1 MNFFK
6 NQPLLY
12 KLFAVYLILIFIYF
26 QLMMRKEKITL
37 SVFKDGSLDRVLP
50 LRVQS
55 LRKIKDR
62 LLLAA
67 ALLLCFSA
75 AGPQWGREFV
85 KSEGFSGNIAI
96 AVDTSL
102 SMSAEDIKPSRL
114 ESAKL
119 AIKYLFKDLS
129 DYKFAIFAFQ
139 GKPYIQCPMT
149 SDYDALMYFAESM
162 HPNMLPSKGTNI
174 PAVIK
179 LAASYLSRYEGEKM
193 LVLIT
198 DGEDHH
204 EDEMKYALDLAQKA
218 SLKIMTVSIGT
229 TEGDLI
235 KDPQSGEYKKDLNGN
250 TVLSR
255 VNENILIEIA
265 GKTHGK
271 YIKYTNPENVSEEIR
286 SFAETLK
293 KAKTS
298 SINSEIYKNRFQIPL
313 IFALLLIMIEFI
325 IMEEKTYISILPGK
339 KMMIIPF
346 LIFLAGNIF
355 AKGSSY
361 EAAQGNTMYNKGDF
375 SKAYD
380 YYQNAYKKKQDD
392 RILFNMGNALY
403 KMEEYSKAADAFESI
418 KDPKIKSKAFY
429 NAGNARY
436 LSQDKESAIKD
447 YRKALLIN
455 PKDKRALYNLQV
467 ALENKTS
474 PQSQNKEDKQ
484 NKKQNENDKEQKD
497 KNQDE
502 NKNNNDK
509 QSPEKKR
516 AQQLLD
522 MMKEREKENRKKADR
537 RQAQP
542 QKSDDYEAK
551 DW

>member
-12 KLFAVYLILIFIYF
+12 KLFAGYLILVFIYF
-26 QLMMRKEKITL
+26 QLMIRKERITL

-50 LRVQS
+50 PGVQN

-67 ALLLCFSA
+67 ALLLLFSV
-75 AGPQWGREFV
+75 AGPQWGREFI
-85 KSEGFSGNIAI
+85 KSDGFSGNIAI

-102 SMSAEDIKPSRL
+102 SMSAGDIKPSRI

-149 SDYDALMYFAESM
+149 SDYEALMYFAEGM
-162 HPNMLPSKGTNI
+162 RPNMLPSKGTNI
-174 PAVIK
+174 PAAIK
-179 LAASYLSRYEGEKM
+179 LAVSYLSRYEGEKM

-204 EDEMKYALDLAQKA
+204 KDEMKDALESAQKA
-218 SLKIMTVSIGT
+218 SLKIVTISIGT
-229 TEGDLI
+229 PEGDLI
-235 KDPQSGEYKKDLNGN
+235 KDPQTGEYKKDQTGN
-250 TVLSR
+250 TVLTR
-255 VNENILIEIA
+255 LNESTLIEIA

-293 KAKTS
+293 KSKTS
-298 SINSEIYKNRFQIPL
+298 SVNSQIYKNRFQIPL
-313 IFALLLIMIEFI
+313 IFALLLIMVEFI
-325 IMEEKTYISILPGK
+325 IMEEKTYLSFPGK
-339 KMMIIPF
+339 KMIAPIL
-346 LIFLAGNIF
+346 LIVFFSGNMF
-355 AKGSSY
+355 AASPSY
-361 EAAQGNTMYNKGDF
+361 EASKGNAMYKKGDF

-380 YYQNAYKKKQDD
+380 YYKNAYKKKQDD
-392 RILFNMGNALY
+392 KILFNMGNALY
-403 KMEEYSKAADAFESI
+403 KMEEYSKAADAFDSI
-418 KDPKIKSKAFY
+418 KNQKIKSKAFY

-436 LSQDKESAIKD
+436 LSQDKENAIKD

-455 PKDKRALYNLQV
+455 PKDKKALYNLQV
-467 ALENKTS
+467 ALENKTC
-474 PQSQNKEDKQ
+474 PQSQEKEDKQ
-484 NKKQNENDKEQKD
+484 NKKQNENENKQKD
-497 KNQDE
+497 KNQDN
-502 NKNNNDK
+502 NKKDN

-537 RQAQP
+537 RQAQS
-542 QKSDDYEAK
+542 QKSDDYEVN